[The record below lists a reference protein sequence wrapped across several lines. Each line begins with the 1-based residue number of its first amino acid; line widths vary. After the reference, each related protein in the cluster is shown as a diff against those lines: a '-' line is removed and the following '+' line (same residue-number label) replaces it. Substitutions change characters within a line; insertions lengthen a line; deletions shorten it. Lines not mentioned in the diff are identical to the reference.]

1 MTVHLARVYT
11 EPGPD
16 DGRRVLA
23 DRLWPRGV
31 RKDDPRVGVWL
42 RDVAPSTELRR
53 WYAHDPDRTAEF
65 GERYRAELETPGPAA
80 DALAELRDLAREGTV
95 TLVTST
101 RELDGS
107 HLVVLA
113 GLLREPSGEEG
124 PAAEEGLS

>member
-31 RKDDPRVGVWL
+31 RKGDPRVGVWL
-42 RDVAPSTELRR
+42 QDVAPSTELRR
-53 WYAHDPDRTAEF
+53 WYSHDPDRAAEF
-65 GERYRAELETPGPAA
+65 RDRYRAELETPGPGA
-80 DALAELRDLAREGTV
+80 DALAELRDIARQGTV

-101 RELDGS
+101 REVDGS
-107 HLVVLA
+107 HLPVLA
-113 GLLREPSGEEG
+113 ELLADDPGR
-124 PAAEEGLS
+124 